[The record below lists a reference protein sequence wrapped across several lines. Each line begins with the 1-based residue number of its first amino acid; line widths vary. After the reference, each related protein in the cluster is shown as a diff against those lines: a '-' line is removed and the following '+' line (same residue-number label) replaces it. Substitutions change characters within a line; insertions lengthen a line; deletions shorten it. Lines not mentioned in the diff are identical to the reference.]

1 MANENTPS
9 KKSAAAKP
17 AAKAA
22 PAKAK
27 PAPAKAK
34 APAQTAPSPKPSS
47 EKAAPAKLAVAK
59 PASVKAVPEAK
70 TPKTTKPAAK
80 PVPAKAASK
89 PATRKPSAP
98 RQITGDA
105 PMAAAKKDAAQET
118 FETVTTA
125 SNEAIKEGFEKSLS
139 AINDFSAF
147 QKDTVDAVISSATST
162 SKSIEELNAATLAF
176 AKKSMED
183 GVAAAK
189 TMAGAKS
196 VQELI
201 EIQADYTKSSL
212 DAYLSEVNKASD
224 LVSAMM
230 KDSFKPIN
238 DRMVAA
244 VEAMQSQR

>member
-1 MANENTPS
+1 
-9 KKSAAAKP
+9 
-17 AAKAA
+17 
-22 PAKAK
+22 
-27 PAPAKAK
+27 
-34 APAQTAPSPKPSS
+34 
-47 EKAAPAKLAVAK
+47 
-59 PASVKAVPEAK
+59 
-70 TPKTTKPAAK
+70 
-80 PVPAKAASK
+80 
-89 PATRKPSAP
+89 
-98 RQITGDA
+98 
-105 PMAAAKKDAAQET
+105 MAAAKKDAAQET

-162 SKSIEELNAATLAF
+162 SKSIEELNASTLAF

-230 KDSFKPIN
+230 KDSFKPLN